1 MIPIS
6 EPTKISPRFLPRIS
20 YFLGTKFWFCCF
32 VLSFSCSF
40 HWLCIQAG
48 YFATWDC
55 RRRWKR
61 KKIQFL
67 GSTVCWSVVGGA
79 FVVRFGIAMQDG
91 RCDSRVCVVFVQCLY
106 SDMYPKYMYT
116 YIYIDIVMIL
126 QYMHVMWSIYNTY
139 NVHAYW
145 HKLIKLTLLT
155 FIYVCIFSLVL
166 EQSLHRRTT
175 KRCTKDRSCFAYHG
189 PASSTWHYCLGGGFK
204 HALFA
209 PLFGEETLWHVIAF
223 PALHW
228 RVILFFFGGGC
239 QFFL

>member
-91 RCDSRVCVVFVQCLY
+91 RCDSRVWYVFVQCLY
-106 SDMYPKYMYT
+106 SDMYPKYIYT
-116 YIYIDIVMIL
+116 YIDIFSML
-126 QYMHVMWSIYNTY
+126 QYMHVMWSIIHTMYMHIDTNWSNCLCWHLY
-139 NVHAYW
+139 MLAYSRY
-145 HKLIKLTLLT
+145 I
-155 FIYVCIFSLVL
+155 VL
-166 EQSLHRRTT
+166 EQSLHIL
-175 KRCTKDRSCFAYHG
+175 KRDVPSKGRSCLTYHG
-189 PASSTWHYCLGGGFK
+189 PASSTWHYCLGGGFQ
-204 HALFA
+204 HALFS
-209 PLFGEETLWHVIAF
+209 PLFGEET
-223 PALHW
+223 HW
-228 RVILFFFGGGC
+228 RVILFCKVAKNLFIPDLPPT
-239 QFFL
+239 Q